1 MWNKTKTKVVLT
13 SQGSFLPGA
22 RLALLFSRKNQRLRR
37 WPERNT
43 NPKGFRRMRAD

>member
-13 SQGSFLPGA
+13 SQGSFLPA

-37 WPERNT
+37 WPKRNT